1 MPSDNLD
8 LAKIGEDMA
17 LEFLKNKDY
26 KILERNFRTILGE
39 LDIIAKDKET
49 ICFIEVKTRTSD
61 KFGLP
66 QESVN
71 RLKQRKMSQS
81 AMIYLKDKNLLEKPA
96 RFDVVSILN
105 PQQDAKIDLIQDA
118 FEINAY

>member
-1 MPSDNLD
+1 
-8 LAKIGEDMA
+8 MA
-17 LEFLKNKDY
+17 LEFLKKKDY

>member
-1 MPSDNLD
+1 
-8 LAKIGEDMA
+8 MA